1 MDQDMSH
8 TLRAPDTH
16 APNRTPGHDLAL
28 RQLEAALRG
37 VIETVDDAVFVCDP
51 GGRVTLANAA
61 AMGLFSDRAVAT
73 FDDLLARVE
82 PAGEA
87 ADPGRPFEA
96 RLRDQPSRWVEV
108 RIVNLGESRPAQ
120 EHTTVQRAGGR
131 IVVLRDVTVA
141 RRERLIR
148 EAFLGMLSHELR
160 TPITTVYAG
169 SKVLARAD
177 RLPAGVRRELAAD
190 VASEAERLYKLVE
203 DLLALARIER
213 GQLDLVREPVLLQRV
228 VSSVL
233 RMERSQ
239 WPRVDI
245 ACTAEPG
252 LVAAAGDQRYLEQV
266 VRNLIANA
274 ARHSKAGG
282 RVDVA
287 VDGQGDEVRV
297 RVVGGSGDQLGPVVR
312 DAPFDVAER
321 GSEVPAD
328 AAGSGIG
335 LFVCRRLVAAMGG
348 RIWSSWSPEGRSE
361 VGFALPSYRDD
372 DRRLT

>member
-8 TLRAPDTH
+8 SLRMTDAH
-16 APNRTPGHDLAL
+16 APNRSPGHDLAL

-51 GGRVTLANAA
+51 AGRVTLANAA
-61 AMGLFSDRAVAT
+61 AVGLFPDRAIAT
-73 FDDLLARVE
+73 FDDLLARLDSEGAV
-82 PAGEA
+82 
-87 ADPGRPFEA
+87 ADRRQPFEA

-108 RIVNLGESRPAQ
+108 RIVDLAESRSPEGYAAM
-120 EHTTVQRAGGR
+120 QRAGGR
-131 IVVLRDVTVA
+131 IVVVRDVTVA

-169 SKVLARAD
+169 SKVLARGD

-228 VSSVL
+228 VSAVL
-233 RMERSQ
+233 RTERSQ
-239 WPRVDI
+239 WPGVDI
-245 ACTAEPG
+245 DCTAEPG

-274 ARHSKAGG
+274 ARHSKPGG

-287 VDGQGDEVRV
+287 VDGQDDDVRV
-297 RVVGGSGDQLGPVVR
+297 RVVGGSGDQLGPVVG
-312 DAPFDVAER
+312 DVPFDVAER

-348 RIWSSWSPEGRSE
+348 RIWSNWSPDGRSE
-361 VGFALPSYRDD
+361 VGFALPAYRDD